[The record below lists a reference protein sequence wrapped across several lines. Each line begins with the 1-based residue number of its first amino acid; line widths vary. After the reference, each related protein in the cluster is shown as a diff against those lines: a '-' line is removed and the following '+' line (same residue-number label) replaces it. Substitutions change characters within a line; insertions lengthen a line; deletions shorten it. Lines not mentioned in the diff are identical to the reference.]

1 MITTASQRDELLREQ
16 FISDVSVYNTDMLVF
31 IDKTGADRR
40 NLLRSHGYSIRGKP
54 LRNHTLLVRGER
66 VSAVACIS
74 ISGLLDVKTVTG
86 NTDGDTFY
94 DFVQTH
100 LLPILQPYNGS
111 NPHSV
116 VIMDNCSI
124 HHVPEVVKSLI

>member
-1 MITTASQRDELLREQ
+1 
-16 FISDVSVYNTDMLVF
+16 MLVF
-31 IDKTGADRR
+31 IDETVSDRR
-40 NLLRSHGYSIRGKP
+40 NLLRSHDYSIRGKP
-54 LRNHTLLVRGER
+54 LRNHILLVRGER
-66 VSAVACIS
+66 ISAVACIS

-116 VIMDNCSI
+116 VIMGNCSI
-124 HHVPEVVKSLI
+124 HHMCQKLSSP